1 MPATAAS
8 RYRRY
13 RSAIQMH
20 PEGYHRDDSPE
31 CADVDV
37 HATDYVTDGLDECG
51 YRDTPENH
59 GRLARAWAAAEG
71 NGQDVRAA
79 CDSSRLAT
87 GLTGAHDA
95 ASLTNEDNKVEVT
108 DLIRPLSS

>member
-1 MPATAAS
+1 MLTCMQPIMS
-8 RYRRY
+8 L
-13 RSAIQMH
+13 
-20 PEGYHRDDSPE
+20 
-31 CADVDV
+31 
-37 HATDYVTDGLDECG
+37 TDWTNVAP
-51 YRDTPENH
+51 RHPENH